1 MDKRT
6 DLPDAIASL
15 QDGMTI
21 GIGGWGPR
29 RKPMALIREIL
40 RSDLKD
46 LHLVCYGG
54 PEVGMLCAAGKVSK
68 LTYGFVSLDKIPLE
82 PWYRKAR
89 ENGTVSVN
97 ELDEG
102 LLLLGLR
109 AAAERV
115 PFAPTRVGLGSS
127 VPEINSYMK
136 TVASPYDPND
146 ILLAMP
152 AIPLDV
158 SLIHV
163 ARADRMG
170 NTRSEGPDP
179 FFDDLFA
186 GAAERVI
193 VSAEEVVDRLDQSD
207 AEDAKKSLFHRGL
220 VDKVVAAPLGAHPTT
235 SHGHY
240 GWDME
245 HLKLYGA
252 TAGDTAAWAEYNDRY
267 VAGGEAAYV
276 NALGGAEAILKLPIP
291 VF

>member
-6 DLPDAIASL
+6 DLSDAVASL
-15 QDGMTI
+15 EDGMTI

-46 LHLVCYGG
+46 LHIVCYGG
-54 PEVGMLCAAGKVSK
+54 PEVGMLCAAGKASK

-109 AAAERV
+109 AAGERV
-115 PFAPTRVGLGSS
+115 PFAPTRVGLGTA
-127 VPEINSYMK
+127 VPEINPYMK
-136 TVASPYDPND
+136 TVVSPYDPED

-163 ARADRMG
+163 ARADAMG
-170 NTRSEGPDP
+170 NTRTEGPDP
-179 FFDDLFA
+179 LFDDLFA
-186 GAAERVI
+186 NAAKRVI
-193 VSAEEVVDRLDQSD
+193 VTAEEVVDRLDSSD
-207 AEDAKKSLFHRGL
+207 ADDAKKSLFHRGL
-220 VDKVVAAPLGAHPTT
+220 VEKVIHTPLGAHPTT

-245 HLKLYGA
+245 HLKTYGA
-252 TAGDTAAWAEYNDRY
+252 TAGDHVAWDEYVKTYIADGEEGY
-267 VAGGEAAYV
+267 VK
-276 NALGGAEAILKLPIP
+276 ALGGAEAIRSLPIP
-291 VF
+291 IF